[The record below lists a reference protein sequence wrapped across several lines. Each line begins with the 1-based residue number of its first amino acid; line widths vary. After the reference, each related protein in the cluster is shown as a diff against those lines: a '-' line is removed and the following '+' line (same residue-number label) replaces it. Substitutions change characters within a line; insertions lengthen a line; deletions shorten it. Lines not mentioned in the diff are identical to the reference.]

1 MELYTSKLNTNQTF
15 KNYKAL
21 CECLNEPVKN
31 GCAKKAQLKEWE
43 RYFSFEKN
51 GQKITITEIFDTP
64 KGKVDNRINNGGY
77 NTKNIQPIMDYILS
91 TFDENEYMNEYMTIS
106 NWSTK
111 VFHLLNP
118 DVCSVVYE
126 NDKTIAEFC
135 NKHKLADVSFFKLY
149 LKTIKFV
156 IKKLLTTSFRTLA
169 KREHIEMY
177 EGYKFAYDGENCYK
191 QSCVK
196 YVGTSALNEMVDEM
210 ERTLCNSFI
219 ETYFKDR
226 KIKGKQLLYFLQQD
240 VHKELFKEY
249 IEKRTESM
257 NNNKDFLS
265 TLNFDVTLNGDKE
278 LDGTDKRVNTYFT
291 AYEIVGFDLKDFEK
305 VDNKQEVFAV
315 IKRLAYKQMC
325 YIKEYNEDLLCYEH
339 PYETMCYREEMRKI
353 NNILLDGADKDETL
367 KDFESAV
374 RSDDIKDIEEEIFCD
389 DDIPFMRETAMKETA

>member
-1 MELYTSKLNTNQTF
+1 MELYTKQLTPNQVF
-15 KNYKAL
+15 KNYKEL
-21 CECLNEPVKN
+21 CTFLHEEVKG
-31 GCAKKAQLKEWE
+31 GCAKKAQLKDWE
-43 RYFSFEKN
+43 NYFTYSKDGNKF
-51 GQKITITEIFDTP
+51 IITEIFETP
-64 KGKVDNRINNGGY
+64 KEKVERRGGSH

-111 VFHLLNP
+111 VFHLLKS

-249 IEKRTESM
+249 IESRTEYM
-257 NNNKDFLS
+257 NNNKDFLN
-265 TLNFDVTLNGDKE
+265 TLNFDVKMNGDEK
-278 LDGTDKRVNTYFT
+278 LNGTDKRVNTYFT

-339 PYETMCYREEMRKI
+339 PYEATCYREEMRKI

-374 RSDDIKDIEEEIFCD
+374 KSDDIKDIEEEIFCD